1 MHGSSYVL
9 MVFAVV
15 LLCGLHSCTAEV
27 MVYKDQVALASSG
40 SVDPPVSVFSAAP
53 VPESPVTKVDF
64 SAAPRSGRTPLMV
77 MFTDL
82 TAGTPSHWEWDFGD
96 GETSGGENPV
106 HTYRSPGSYTVTL
119 TASGEQGSGTCVKEG
134 YIQAGPIPLKANFT
148 ATPARGPAPLT
159 VRFTDTSEGA
169 MIWLWNF
176 GDGSTGS
183 MIPDPMHTF
192 LEDGAY
198 TVSLKVDNQVGDTDT
213 MKQEIIV
220 SSELTAD
227 FEASPR
233 IGTAPLQVT
242 FTPLTTGSPVSW
254 LWDFGDGETSQSE
267 RPVHQ
272 YRTTGTYSVNLTVT
286 DAQGQKGT
294 RTKEGFIT
302 VTGSGQG
309 KIPLSSGWNL
319 VSVPAVLAPGSDTAQ
334 IFRQINVAGHS
345 ILRYD
350 PVAGW
355 TTLTPSSPVKP
366 LDAYWVYSAGLDT
379 VPLVFDLGKT
389 PLPRSLP
396 AGWSMAGTVGL
407 TPRDAGS
414 SLSSVRDQW
423 SYCLGYNAE
432 MQQYREM
439 IIRGSNDGTLLSPYH
454 GFWLYLSDPGLLQA
468 S

>member
-1 MHGSSYVL
+1 MHGSLYVL
-9 MVFAVV
+9 IIFAA
-15 LLCGLHSCTAEV
+15 LLFCGLYSCTAEV
-27 MVYKDQVALASSG
+27 MIYKDQVVLAGSG
-40 SVDPPVSVFSAAP
+40 PVQPPVSVFSAAP

-82 TAGTPSHWEWDFGD
+82 TSGTPSRWEWDFGD

-134 YIQAGPIPLKANFT
+134 YIQAGPVTLKANFT
-148 ATPARGPAPLT
+148 ATPSQGPAPLT
-159 VRFTDTSEGA
+159 VRFTDRSEGA
-169 MIWLWNF
+169 MIWLWDF

-192 LEDGAY
+192 LEDGQY

-220 SSELTAD
+220 SSELSAD

-267 RPVHQ
+267 RPVHEYQ
-272 YRTTGTYSVNLTVT
+272 KPGTYSVHLTVT

-294 RTKEGFIT
+294 RTKEDFIT

-319 VSVPAVLAPGSDTAQ
+319 VSVPAVLSAGSDNAA
-334 IFRQINVAGHS
+334 IFRHVDAAGHS

-355 TTLTPSSPVKP
+355 TPLTLSSPVTP
-366 LDAYWVYSAGLDT
+366 LNAYWVYSTRPDA
-379 VPLVFDLGKT
+379 VPLVYDLGQV

-414 SLSSVRDQW
+414 ALSSVRDQW
-423 SYCLGYNAE
+423 SYCLGYDADR
-432 MQQYREM
+432 QQYREM
-439 IIRGSNDGTLLSPYH
+439 IIRGSNDDTPLSPYS
-454 GFWLYLSDPGLLQA
+454 GFWIYLSDPGLLRA

>member
-9 MVFAVV
+9 MVCAA
-15 LLCGLHSCTAEV
+15 LLICGLHVCTAEV
-27 MVYKDQVALASSG
+27 MIFKSPDLLGDSG
-40 SVDPPVSVFSAAP
+40 PVQPPVWAFSAAP

-82 TAGTPSHWEWDFGD
+82 TSGSPSRWEWDFGD
-96 GETSGGENPV
+96 GETSGRENPV
-106 HTYRSPGSYTVTL
+106 HTYRSTGSYTVTL
-119 TASGEQGSGTCVKEG
+119 TASGDQGSGTCVKEG

-148 ATPARGPAPLT
+148 ATPTRGPAPLT
-159 VRFTDTSEGA
+159 VMFTDRSEGA
-169 MIWLWNF
+169 MIWLWDF

-192 LEDGAY
+192 LEEGDY
-198 TVSLKVDNQVGDTDT
+198 TVTLKVDNQVGDTDS

-220 SSELTAD
+220 SSELSAD
-227 FEASPR
+227 FDASPR

-242 FTPLTTGSPVSW
+242 FTPQITGSPVSW

-272 YRTTGTYSVNLTVT
+272 YRTPGTYRVHLTVT
-286 DAQGQKGT
+286 DRQGQQAT
-294 RTKEGFIT
+294 STKEGFIT
-302 VTGSGQG
+302 VTGSASGM
-309 KIPLSSGWNL
+309 IPLSSGWNL
-319 VSVPAVLAPGSDTAQ
+319 VSVPAVLAPGSDTAE
-334 IFRQINVAGHS
+334 IFRNIDAAGHS

-350 PVAGW
+350 TPAGW
-355 TTLTPSSPVKP
+355 KTLTPSSPVTP
-366 LDAYWVYSAGLDT
+366 LNAYWIYSVRPDT
-379 VPLVFDLGKT
+379 VPLVYDLGQV

-414 SLSSVRDQW
+414 ALASVRDQW
-423 SYCLGYNAE
+423 SYCLGYNAD
-432 MQQYREM
+432 MQRYREM
-439 IIRGSNDGTLLSPYH
+439 IIKGSNDGTLLSPYS
-454 GFWLYLSDPGLLQA
+454 GFWIYLSDPGLLRA